1 MNPPGFPAPPGPP
14 VPPGGA
20 PGGPVPPVA
29 PVIPAGPPSGPTTY
43 LEKYHRDTDALQGNY
58 QALLAP
64 YAANSG
70 NDHNAL
76 IARLITSSE
85 LVPRSSWD

>member
-1 MNPPGFPAPPGPP
+1 MNPPGVAVPQGPP

-20 PGGPVPPVA
+20 PGVPVPPAA
-29 PVIPAGPPSGPTTY
+29 PGLPLGPTTY
-43 LEKYHRDTDALQGNY
+43 LLEKYLRDTDALQGNY

-70 NDHNAL
+70 NDHNVL
-76 IARLITSSE
+76 MARLIMSSE
-85 LVPRSSWD
+85 LVPKIFVARA